1 MIPSPERS
9 PCSDW
14 FRGEVSWILNVC
26 DSSPNINTKSSCKKE
41 CVLLLWVLNWC
52 AKRVCAGPAWIL
64 FARVGFLLLWVLSWC
79 VRRVCTGLAWILFAG
94 CCQNYSAKLVSLIAN
109 PSWFILL
116 LGNVRPELHT
126 EYASFLV
133 LCLTTY
139 SLMYYSYVTYF
150 EIINMIFKKIFS
162 C

>member
-1 MIPSPERS
+1 MLQKGVCVASVGPELVCKESVCRA
-9 PCSDW
+9 C
-14 FRGEVSWILNVC
+14 LNF
-26 DSSPNINTKSSCKKE
+26 ICKG
-41 CVLLLWVLNWC
+41 
-52 AKRVCAGPAWIL
+52 RL
-64 FARVGFLLLWVLSWC
+64 FASVGPELMCKESVYRACLNF
-79 VRRVCTGLAWILFAG
+79 I

-150 EIINMIFKKIFS
+150 EIIWYLKKYFLVKMLIKYPDSQYMNFIK
-162 C
+162 

>member
-1 MIPSPERS
+1 M
-9 PCSDW
+9 
-14 FRGEVSWILNVC
+14 SWILNVC

-41 CVLLLWVLNWC
+41 CVLLLWVCKESVCRACLNFIC
-52 AKRVCAGPAWIL
+52 KGGL
-64 FARVGFLLLWVLSWC
+64 FASVGPELMCKESVYRACLHF
-79 VRRVCTGLAWILFAG
+79 I

-139 SLMYYSYVTYF
+139 RLYYTYVAYF

>member
-1 MIPSPERS
+1 M
-9 PCSDW
+9 
-14 FRGEVSWILNVC
+14 SWILNVC
-26 DSSPNINTKSSCKKE
+26 DSSPNINTKRSCKKE
-41 CVLLLWVLNWC
+41 CVLLLWVCKESVCRACLNFIC
-52 AKRVCAGPAWIL
+52 KGGL
-64 FARVGFLLLWVLSWC
+64 FASVGPGLMCKESVYRACLNFICWLLP
-79 VRRVCTGLAWILFAG
+79 
-94 CCQNYSAKLVSLIAN
+94 NYSAKLVSPFAN

-139 SLMYYSYVTYF
+139 RLCYTYVTYF
-150 EIINMIFKKIFS
+150 EIINMILKKIFS

>member
-1 MIPSPERS
+1 M
-9 PCSDW
+9 
-14 FRGEVSWILNVC
+14 SWILNVC

-41 CVLLLWVLNWC
+41 CVLLLWVCKESVCRACLNFIC
-52 AKRVCAGPAWIL
+52 KGGL
-64 FARVGFLLLWVLSWC
+64 FASVGPELMCKESVYRACLNFICWLLP
-79 VRRVCTGLAWILFAG
+79 
-94 CCQNYSAKLVSLIAN
+94 NYSAKLVSPFAN

-150 EIINMIFKKIFS
+150 EIINMIFKKNIFLLK